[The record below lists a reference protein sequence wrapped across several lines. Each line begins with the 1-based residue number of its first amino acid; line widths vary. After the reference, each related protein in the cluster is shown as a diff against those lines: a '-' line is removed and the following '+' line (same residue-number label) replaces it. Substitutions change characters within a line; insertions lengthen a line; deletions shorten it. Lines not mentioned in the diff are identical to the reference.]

1 MIKRELAKD
10 PKLAEADWSRFLP
23 QFGKRKAAKRKPGD
37 ATGSNTIPA
46 NAPWTVSAPPTA
58 DDTTAGPSTSSQP
71 IAPPQSKKEKKV
83 YTPFPPAQTPRKID
97 LQLESGEYFLRPH
110 EKKRKKLE
118 EREEKERAV
127 KAERTEQR
135 LQQFIAPDESAQS
148 ATNGDLQ
155 DGEIKKK
162 SKKKRKREEGDAEEN
177 VEVAASDKKEKKKKK
192 KSKSVAFAEEV

>member
-127 KAERTEQR
+127 KAERTAPNL
-135 LQQFIAPDESAQS
+135 LQM
-148 ATNGDLQ
+148 ATC
-155 DGEIKKK
+155 KMVK
-162 SKKKRKREEGDAEEN
+162 SRRRARRNAKERKVMRKRML
-177 VEVAASDKKEKKKKK
+177 
-192 KSKSVAFAEEV
+192 KSLPLTRRRRRKRRRANR